1 MQVEPTTL
9 ELRYKPVDNINTMVN
24 KGVYETERLNQ
35 MNKEIPKNLS
45 SKEMYA
51 SAALVATI
59 GLAIICSITNP
70 IGGLTI
76 LICAIV
82 PLAFLINAINESYKW
97 RESAVAEFAN
107 VATIYDQMAGFFVEQ
122 QKIREGE
129 LKPLLEQNKISI
141 KEIETANKEKHKKV
155 IEIAEAIQRMGNP
168 YSKVPS
174 ISTAWSSLKRN
185 CRIYIKPSD
194 YSDSY
199 MYVNRNFGY
208 GPPQVSSFII

>member
-1 MQVEPTTL
+1 MQVESTTL

-45 SKEMYA
+45 SNKMYA
-51 SAALVATI
+51 GAVLAATI
-59 GLAIICSITNP
+59 GLAILFGITNP
-70 IGGLTI
+70 IAGIAIG
-76 LICAIV
+76 ICAIV
-82 PLAFLINAINESYKW
+82 PLAFLINATNESYKW

-107 VATIYDQMAGFFVEQ
+107 VATIYDQMAGYFIEQ

-129 LKPLLEQNKISI
+129 LKPLLEQNRTPV
-141 KEIETANKEKHKKV
+141 KEIETANKETHKKV

-174 ISTAWSSLKRN
+174 ISTAWSNLQRK
-185 CRIYIKPSD
+185 CRIYIRPSD